1 MSDFLADFV
10 PIEQFAKNVRLHEA
24 ELSHSR
30 RATRSLTR
38 TNLLYNKKG
47 RPGRLAIG
55 RSCFYANFVLRDEN
69 DPFIPG
75 TDVPRLRLLQLAANA
90 TAAFDNEID
99 AVIEGLRKWRDAGC
113 AVRAKE
119 GDGEM
124 SRKSSSLP
132 TSRLIQSD
140 CRV

>member
-1 MSDFLADFV
+1 MPRPGASRSMTRV
-10 PIEQFAKNVRLHEA
+10 GRLFN
-24 ELSHSR
+24 R
-30 RATRSLTR
+30 
-38 TNLLYNKKG
+38 KG

-90 TAAFDNEID
+90 TAAFDDEID

-119 GDGEM
+119 GDGQT
-124 SRKSSSLP
+124 SRKSSASQI
-132 TSRLIQSD
+132 SRG
-140 CRV
+140 RVAQAVT